1 MFTFLKP
8 YSKQIVIALSL
19 MFIELIVELWHP
31 LLMKTII
38 DEGIVKEDLSAV
50 LLWGGIMIA
59 VSLIAFAAGITNSF
73 FSAHVSQNFGYDIR
87 EKLFQRIQHFSF
99 AAFSRFPASGLITRI
114 TSDVNQLQNVVFMGL
129 RIMLRAPLMMGGAL
143 IMSLLIDV
151 RLASVLLVI
160 VPVSIVLLIWMMKK
174 GFHLF
179 HAVQSW
185 LDATNRV
192 VRENL
197 IGIRLIKAFVRSKR
211 EVSRFTETNEQ
222 LMNRTIAAL
231 RLIETTIPM
240 LLLLLNV
247 SVLLILWFGNWQ
259 LQASQIEAGSIVAIV
274 IYATRMT
281 SLFMMLSHIV
291 MTISRAKAS
300 AERIREVLEAE
311 DPTAAPASSS
321 SLPASPITSGEVV
334 FDQVTFQYP
343 GTAMPVLRN
352 VTFTIPAGH
361 TVAVMGATGSGKTT
375 LVQLIP
381 RLYEVKEGAI
391 YIDGID
397 IRTLPVDTLR
407 TAIAVVPQEVV
418 LFSGTVAENIRWGH
432 QEASM
437 EDVIEAAKHA
447 QIHDTIMNLAD
458 QYEAMV
464 GQKGVNLS
472 GGQKQRLSI
481 ARALVRK
488 PKLLLLD
495 DSTSALD
502 LQTEARL
509 LAALK
514 AYDCTTLI
522 VTQKVS
528 TAMNADAVLLLDQ
541 GSVQAMASHEQLLE
555 SSELYR
561 QIVISQYGRKG
572 GGQA

>member
-151 RLASVLLVI
+151 RLAFVLLVI